1 MNILKTLIASSTI
14 AVMFLQT
21 GCQTTKQAEEA
32 KAESDAKIAAAQAET
47 EAVRAE
53 MEEAL
58 ATAKAEAAEAVAA
71 AEAEKAEMQTKLEEA
86 MAEDEQQERAAREI
100 PGSTL
105 TADGTLLFKAKGQSV
120 AEAEEGAAG
129 LAKARMAAETIAKAK
144 LLEVI
149 KGGLISSSVS
159 VGDMMFQSQQVS
171 SEVSGWLGG
180 VVVETESTQEKAS
193 HLPDAE
199 PVDQIVTATASL
211 EISLSAWQNL
221 QEYVE

>member
-1 MNILKTLIASSTI
+1 MKVLKTLLASSVIT
-14 AVMFLQT
+14 ALVLQT

-32 KAESDAKIAAAQAET
+32 KAEADAKIAAAEAET
-47 EAVRAE
+47 DAVRTE
-53 MEEAL
+53 MEAAL
-58 ATAKAEAAEAVAA
+58 AAAKADAAKAVAA
-71 AEAEKAEMQTKLEEA
+71 AESKNAELQAQLDEA
-86 MAEDEQQERAAREI
+86 MAEDAQQERAAREI

-105 TADGTLLFKAKGQSV
+105 TADGTLLFEANGQSV
-120 AEAEEGAAG
+120 AEAEDGAAG
-129 LAKARMAAETIAKAK
+129 LAKARMAAETIAKAN
-144 LLEVI
+144 LLEII
-149 KGGLISSSVS
+149 KGGLISSSIS

-180 VVVETESTQEKAS
+180 VVLNTESTKEKES

-211 EISLSAWQNL
+211 EISLSAWKNL